1 MSGTN
6 TNEHFL
12 CSQLSTTL
20 PSGGE
25 NPNKAPLFMYDL
37 GSNNPSSLFNQTLD
51 KLKVLNGTTCR
62 MLCVGV
68 IADLQSGATLPTVC
82 DPPSSGVK
90 CCYDAS
96 PQPSNNQAQPQSRG
110 SGANTPG
117 GLTTRVCTAGTVA
130 ALREGI
136 ISATNGETDKF
147 YFYPDG
153 KVSFYKDGTKVT
165 IPTVIPSTQSQPAN
179 PADVD
184 DAADWGRLQRQNTT
198 GNSYSLSQSS
208 GAMLIPNYT
217 MGYLLFDEGRAK
229 NAKPGTAQDRIL
241 ILYNPMHRN
250 EMINYLSATKS
261 DPKQGLSQCAKVLS
275 SYAAAVVTK
284 SSTKTVNGTYEI
296 FGDPMGN
303 LLWQISSDG
312 TTFKMSTNNKYIV
325 GNATTGQNSAFWN
338 NLDLSTE
345 MGALKDD
352 GSAYCISPCVQW
364 VTPSGGT
371 TIKSNN
377 PWLPG
382 TSVPVLN
389 TSDALNGAPA
399 DVNNAG
405 QVAATAIFWWIFTN
419 QKQTA
424 STTCKFNDQNVICNT
439 MLTHAGSLPTNP
451 FCSGRPKPGDK
462 TKHTTMIILGIVL
475 GILAIVG
482 LGAGGWYLYKKRK
495 K

>member
-1 MSGTN
+1 MLIDKMSGTN

-12 CSQLSTTL
+12 CSQLSTTQ
-20 PSGGE
+20 SSRGE
-25 NPNKAPLFMYDL
+25 NPNNAPLFMYDL
-37 GSNNPSSLFNQTLD
+37 GANNPSSLFNQTLD
-51 KLKVLNGTTCR
+51 KLTALDGTTCR

-68 IADLQSGATLPTVC
+68 IADLQSGATPPTVC

-96 PQPSNNQAQPQSRG
+96 PQSKGNA
-110 SGANTPG
+110 ANTPG
-117 GLTTRVCTAGTVA
+117 GLSTRVCDKGTVS
-130 ALREGI
+130 ALRNAI
-136 ISATNGETDKF
+136 ISATNGETDQF

-153 KVSFYKDGTKVT
+153 KVSFYKDGTRVT
-165 IPTVIPSTQSQPAN
+165 IPTVIPSTQSKPAN
-179 PADVD
+179 PDDVD
-184 DAADWGRLQRQNTT
+184 EAADWGRLQRLNTT

-229 NAKPGTAQDRIL
+229 SAKPGTAQDRIL

-250 EMINYLSATKS
+250 EMINYLSATLKS
-261 DPKQGLSQCAKVLS
+261 DPKQGLTKCAKVLS

-364 VTPSGGT
+364 VTQSGGT
-371 TIKSNN
+371 TIKSNIS
-377 PWLPG
+377 WLPG

-399 DVNNAG
+399 DVNNPG

-424 STTCKFNDQNVICNT
+424 STTCNFSDIDVVCNT
-439 MLTHAGSLPTNP
+439 MLTNTGSLPQSDLNP
-451 FCSGRPKPGDK
+451 FCSGRHNPGDK
-462 TKHTTMIILGIVL
+462 TKHTIMIILGIVL
-475 GILAIVG
+475 GILVIVG